1 MKAKFLSLIVVA
13 PALFGTANVAFAED
27 DAFYSALKGGTP
39 KLNMRLRYEGV
50 DDGNLA
56 TDDADALTIR
66 TRLGYQTGK
75 LSGFDAYG
83 EFEDTHI
90 VMGVSDYAPERAG
103 YAVVADPTVTEVNQ
117 AFVRYT
123 GSDALKGFM
132 AMFGRQ
138 RIIFDN
144 ARFVGNVGWRQDE
157 QTFDGTRLDYGT
169 EDFSVSAAY
178 LTKVNGI
185 TPAFDKFVEDVLI
198 NASWKKAPGGTL
210 TGYSY
215 MLESK
220 DVVDD
225 ALDTTGV
232 RYSGSLPVDKMAF
245 LLALEYASQSNESND
260 ADTDYSLVEAGVKV
274 SGVTVKIGQEVLGAD
289 GVKGSFQTPLATKH
303 AFNGW
308 ADKFLATPADGLQD
322 QYAFVGGAVVGIT
335 LAAVYHKF
343 DADEGRNDY
352 GSEIDLVAKKKF
364 GPYTVGLKYADYTA
378 EDILTDTNK
387 VWAWTEMS
395 F

>member
-1 MKAKFLSLIVVA
+1 MKAPLLSLMVVA
-13 PALFGTANVAFAED
+13 PTLLGTSNLAFAED
-27 DAFYSALKGGTP
+27 DAFYTALKGGTP

-50 DDGNLA
+50 DDGNPA

-75 LSGFDAYG
+75 LAGFDAYG

-90 VMGVSDYAPERAG
+90 VLGVSDYAPERAG

-123 GSDALKGFM
+123 GGDALKGFM
-132 AMFGRQ
+132 ARFGRQ

-157 QTFDGTRLDYGT
+157 QTFDGTKLDYST
-169 EDFSVSAAY
+169 DDFSLSAAY

-185 TPAFDKFVEDVLI
+185 TPAFDKFVEDVLV
-198 NASWKKAPGGTL
+198 NASWKTAPGGTL

-220 DVVDD
+220 DLDD
-225 ALDTTGV
+225 SLDTAGA
-232 RYSGSLPVDKMAF
+232 RYDGSLAMDKLA
-245 LLALEYASQSNESND
+245 LLLTLEYASQSNEISD
-260 ADTDYSLVEAGVKV
+260 ADTDYSRIEAGVKA
-274 SGVTVKIGQEVLGAD
+274 SGITFKVAQEVLGAD

-308 ADKFLATPADGLQD
+308 ADKFLVTPADGLED
-322 QYAFVGGAVVGIT
+322 KYASVGGMVAGIK

-352 GSEIDLVAKKKF
+352 GSEVDLVAVKKF
-364 GPYTVGLKYADYTA
+364 GPYTVGLKYADYNA
-378 EDILTDTNK
+378 EDVLTDTNK

>member
-1 MKAKFLSLIVVA
+1 MKGPLLSLMVVA
-13 PALFGTANVAFAED
+13 PTLLGASNLAFAED
-27 DAFYSALKGGTP
+27 DAFYTALKGGTP

-50 DDGNLA
+50 DDGNTA

-75 LSGFDAYG
+75 LAGFDAYG

-90 VMGVSDYAPERAG
+90 VLGVSDYAPERTG
-103 YAVVADPTVTEVNQ
+103 YAVVADPTITEVNQ

-132 AMFGRQ
+132 ATFGRQ

-144 ARFVGNVGWRQDE
+144 ARFIGNVGWRQDE
-157 QTFDGTRLDYGT
+157 QTFDSTKLDYGT
-169 EDFSVSAAY
+169 DDFALSAAY
-178 LTKVNGI
+178 ITKVNGI
-185 TPAFDKFVEDVLI
+185 IPAFDKFVENVLV
-198 NASWKKAPGGTL
+198 NASWKTAPGGSL

-220 DVVDD
+220 DLNDS
-225 ALDTTGV
+225 LDTSGA
-232 RYSGSLPVDKMAF
+232 RYDGSLAMDKLA
-245 LLALEYASQSNESND
+245 LLLTLEYASQSDEVNR
-260 ADTDYSLVEAGVKV
+260 ADTEYSLVEAGVKA
-274 SGVTVKIGQEVLGAD
+274 SGVTIKVAQEVLGAD
-289 GVKGSFQTPLATKH
+289 GANGSFRTPLATMH

-308 ADKFLATPADGLQD
+308 ADKFLATPADGLED
-322 QYAFVGGAVVGIT
+322 KYASIGGVVAGIK
-335 LAAVYHKF
+335 LAAIYHKF

-352 GSEIDLVAKKKF
+352 GSEVDLVAVKKF
-364 GPYTVGLKYADYTA
+364 GPYTVGLKYADYNA
-378 EDILTDTNK
+378 EDVLTDTNK

>member
-1 MKAKFLSLIVVA
+1 MKGPLLSLMVIA
-13 PALFGTANVAFAED
+13 PTLLGASNLAFAED
-27 DAFYSALKGGTP
+27 DAFYSALKGGVP

-50 DDGNLA
+50 DDGNPA

-75 LSGFDAYG
+75 LAGFDAYG

-90 VMGVSDYAPERAG
+90 VLGVSDYAPERSG
-103 YAVVADPTVTEVNQ
+103 FAVVADPTVTEVNQ

-123 GSDALKGFM
+123 GSDTLKGFM

-157 QTFDGTRLDYGT
+157 QTFDGTRLDYST
-169 EDFSVSAAY
+169 DDFSLSVAY

-185 TPAFDKFVEDVLI
+185 TPAFDKFVEDVLV
-198 NASWKKAPGGTL
+198 NASWKTAPGGTL

-220 DVVDD
+220 DLNDS
-225 ALDTTGV
+225 LDTAGA
-232 RYSGSLPVDKMAF
+232 RYDGSLAMDKLA
-245 LLALEYASQSNESND
+245 LLLTLEYASQSNEVSD
-260 ADTDYSLVEAGVKV
+260 ADADYSLIEAGVKA
-274 SGVTVKIGQEVLGAD
+274 SGVTVKVAQEVLSAD
-289 GVKGSFQTPLATKH
+289 GAKGSFQTPLATKH

-308 ADKFLATPADGLQD
+308 ADKFLVTPADGLED
-322 QYAFVGGAVVGIT
+322 KYASIGGVVAGIK

-352 GSEIDLVAKKKF
+352 GSEVDLVAVKKF
-364 GPYTVGLKYADYTA
+364 GPYTVGLKYADYNA
-378 EDILTDTNK
+378 EDVLTDTNK

>member
-1 MKAKFLSLIVVA
+1 MKAPLLSLMVVA
-13 PALFGTANVAFAED
+13 PTLLGTSNLAFAED
-27 DAFYSALKGGTP
+27 DAFYTALKGGTP

-50 DDGNLA
+50 DDGNPA

-75 LSGFDAYG
+75 LAGFDAYG

-90 VMGVSDYAPERAG
+90 VLGVSDYAPERAG

-123 GSDALKGFM
+123 GGDALKGFM
-132 AMFGRQ
+132 ARFGRQ

-157 QTFDGTRLDYGT
+157 QTFDGTKLDYST
-169 EDFSVSAAY
+169 DDFSLSVAY

-185 TPAFDKFVEDVLI
+185 TPAFDKFVEDVLV
-198 NASWKKAPGGTL
+198 NASWKTAPGGTL

-220 DVVDD
+220 DLNDS
-225 ALDTTGV
+225 LDTAGA
-232 RYSGSLPVDKMAF
+232 RYDGSLAMDKLA
-245 LLALEYASQSNESND
+245 LLLTLEYASQSNEISD
-260 ADTDYSLVEAGVKV
+260 ADTDYSRIEAGVKA
-274 SGVTVKIGQEVLGAD
+274 SGITFKVAQEVLGAD

-308 ADKFLATPADGLQD
+308 ADKFLVTPADGLED
-322 QYAFVGGAVVGIT
+322 KYASVGGMVAGIK

-352 GSEIDLVAKKKF
+352 GSEVDLVAVKKF
-364 GPYTVGLKYADYTA
+364 GPYTVGLKYADYNA
-378 EDILTDTNK
+378 EDVLTDTNK